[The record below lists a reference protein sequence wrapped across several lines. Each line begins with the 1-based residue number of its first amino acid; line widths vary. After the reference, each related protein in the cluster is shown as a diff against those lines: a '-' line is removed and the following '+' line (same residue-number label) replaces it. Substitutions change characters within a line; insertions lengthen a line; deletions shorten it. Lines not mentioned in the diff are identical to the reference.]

1 MTREEAEHI
10 CAQHNAGH
18 PDRGEYRWAARPAD
32 GGQWRVVRVRIPG
45 GGLPRNGTPTTEAR
59 PSPPYSP
66 DPRPGPFRD
75 APPYGPG
82 L

>member
-1 MTREEAEHI
+1 MTREEAEHA

-18 PDRGEYRWAARPAD
+18 PDRGEYRWAAQPANGD
-32 GGQWRVVRVRIPG
+32 GKWRVVRVKIPG
-45 GGLPRNGTPTTEAR
+45 GQPLDFKPTTEAR
-59 PSPPYSP
+59 PKPPYSP